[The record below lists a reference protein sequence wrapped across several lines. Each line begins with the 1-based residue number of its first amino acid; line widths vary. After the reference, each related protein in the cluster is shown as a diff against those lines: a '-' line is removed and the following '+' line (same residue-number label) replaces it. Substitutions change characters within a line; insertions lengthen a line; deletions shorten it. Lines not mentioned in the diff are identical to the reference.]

1 VIAAIGTIAGVV
13 VLAIVVVAAIA
24 ATRPAT
30 IDVRRSIAIDAPPD
44 RVYAL
49 ISDLHRWPEWQAD
62 DERDPAAARTFGGP
76 HSGVGATSQWDG
88 KRGAGSMRVTQAEP
102 DREVTVEVDFVK
114 PFAAHNV
121 NVLQLEPARN
131 ATNVTWSWHGQLP
144 YVARVMGVFVDMNAA
159 LSKHFEDGLANLKAL
174 AER

>member
-13 VLAIVVVAAIA
+13 VIAIVVVAAIA

-30 IDVRRSIAIDAPPD
+30 MDVRRSIAIDAPPD

-62 DERDPAAARTFGGP
+62 DERDPEAARTFGGP
-76 HSGVGATSQWDG
+76 QSGVGATSQWDG

-102 DREVTVEVDFVK
+102 DRQVTVEVDFVK

-121 NVLQLEPARN
+121 NVLQLDPAGN
-131 ATNVTWSWHGQLP
+131 VTNVTWSWHGQLP
-144 YVARVMGVFVDMNAA
+144 FVARVMGVFVDMNTA
-159 LSKHFEDGLANLKAL
+159 LSKHFEDGLAKLKTI